1 MLESDDITGPWP
13 LIEFMKSFGPQAYLA
28 NFVSKFSAQNANTTE
43 RTFESMM
50 MYSAN
55 YDPHT
60 HTPNP
65 PNSGYHMNLQ
75 QSRFDLSQSFATRLA
90 AGAR

>member
-1 MLESDDITGPWP
+1 MIERREFLEWAHVFDKYYGTPKADTVAKTYDAF
-13 LIEFMKSFGPQAYLA
+13 L
-28 NFVSKFSAQNANTTE
+28 
-43 RTFESMM
+43 

-65 PNSGYHMNLQ
+65 PNS
-75 QSRFDLSQSFATRLA
+75 A
-90 AGAR
+90 